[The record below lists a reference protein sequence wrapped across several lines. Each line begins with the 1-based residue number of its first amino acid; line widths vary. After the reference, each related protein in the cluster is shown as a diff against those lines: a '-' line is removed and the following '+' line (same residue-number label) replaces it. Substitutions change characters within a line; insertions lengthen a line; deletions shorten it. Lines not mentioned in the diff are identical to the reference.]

1 MNAFR
6 RALSAEI
13 LKTKRTLALLMTL
26 LAPAVIAVIQ
36 FAMYMQNRDYYL
48 THVDHNQWLT
58 LNQNSMVFWS
68 LMMMPLFVT
77 LETALMSGL
86 EYGRKNW
93 TLLYTMPVPRWA
105 FYAAKEAI
113 CMALIGISILVMWGY
128 AVLVGLIL
136 QAIEPAYGLRADLI
150 PWKEMWTGYTLVY
163 LAAFLIIS
171 IHLWVS
177 SRWPNFVV
185 AIGFGIAATVTAVLI
200 FQSDWGRFFPWTM
213 PGLLALSTLQKV
225 DLPMSVPLFLAIGAG
240 GGLLFAILAG
250 WDIGHRDVL

>member
-1 MNAFR
+1 
-6 RALSAEI
+6 
-13 LKTKRTLALLMTL
+13 MTL

-36 FAMYMQNRDYYL
+36 FAMYIQNQDYYL
-48 THVDHNQWLT
+48 SHVDQNQWLT

-77 LETALMSGL
+77 LETALLSGL

-113 CMALIGISILVMWGY
+113 SMALIGISILVMWGF
-128 AVLVGLIL
+128 ALLVGLIL

-150 PWKEMWTGYTLVY
+150 PWRQMLTGYTLVY

-177 SRWPNFVV
+177 SRWPSFVV
-185 AIGFGIAATVTAVLI
+185 ALGTGIAATVTAVLI
-200 FQSDWGRFFPWTM
+200 FQSDWGRFFPVDHARSAGSIDAAEGGPVHARSTF
-213 PGLLALSTLQKV
+213 PGDRRRRRAAFRRARQLGHWAQGR
-225 DLPMSVPLFLAIGAG
+225 AIKAG
-240 GGLLFAILAG
+240 VGT
-250 WDIGHRDVL
+250 

>member
-1 MNAFR
+1 MNAFG
-6 RALSAEI
+6 RALSAEL
-13 LKTKRTLALLMTL
+13 LKTRRTLALVMTL
-26 LAPAVIAVIQ
+26 LAPAIIAVIQ
-36 FAMYMQNRDYYL
+36 FAMYIQNRDYYL
-48 THVDHNQWLT
+48 AHADQDQWLT

-77 LETALMSGL
+77 LETALLSGL

-113 CMALIGISILVMWGY
+113 SMALIGISILVMWGL

-136 QAIEPAYGLRADLI
+136 QTIEPAYGLRVDLI
-150 PWKEMWTGYTLVY
+150 PWKQMLTGYALVY

-185 AIGFGIAATVTAVLI
+185 ALGFGIAATVTAVLI

-213 PGLLALSTLQKV
+213 PGLLALSALQKV
-225 DLPMSVPLFLAIGAG
+225 ELPMSVPLFLAIGAG
-240 GGLLFAILAG
+240 GGLLFAMLAS
-250 WDIGHRDVL
+250 WDIGRRDVL

>member
-1 MNAFR
+1 MKAFG
-6 RALSAEI
+6 RALSAEL
-13 LKTKRTLALLMTL
+13 LKTRRTLALVMTL

-36 FAMYMQNRDYYL
+36 FAMYVQNQDYYL
-48 THVDHNQWLT
+48 SHVDQNQWLT

-77 LETALMSGL
+77 LETALLSGL

-113 CMALIGISILVMWGY
+113 SMALIGISILVMWGF
-128 AVLVGLIL
+128 ALLVGLIL
-136 QAIEPAYGLRADLI
+136 QEIEPAYGLRADLI
-150 PWKEMWTGYTLVY
+150 PWRQMLTGYTMVY

-177 SRWPNFVV
+177 SRWPSFVV
-185 AIGFGIAATVTAVLI
+185 ALGTGIAATVTAVLI

-225 DLPMSVPLFLAIGAG
+225 DLSMPAPLFLVIGAG
-240 GGLLFAILAG
+240 GGLLFAALAS
-250 WDIGHRDVL
+250 WDIGRRDVL